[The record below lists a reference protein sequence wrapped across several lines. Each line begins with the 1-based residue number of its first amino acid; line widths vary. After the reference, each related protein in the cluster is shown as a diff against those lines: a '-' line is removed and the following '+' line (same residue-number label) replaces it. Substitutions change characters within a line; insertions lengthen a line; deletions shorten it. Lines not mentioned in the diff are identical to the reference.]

1 MSERPAISIITPT
14 RNRRGVL
21 ERAVASVRS
30 QTVGEYEHIVVDDA
44 STDGSAE
51 YCLGLGDSRLRVHR
65 FDVRQGANE
74 ARNRGIAMARAP
86 IVTFLD
92 SDDEFLPRRLEHTL
106 GILAADPHADLLLS
120 SFRVERSGDTAVSV
134 NRDARL
140 DGQELESL
148 LMWHALYL
156 GGTSITLRRS
166 VAITCGG
173 YAPTLARMQDRELL
187 LNLAKRHR
195 PLGSSDWTRVSDTVD
210 WTKHESDD
218 SISRP
223 IAGYVTALGDLM
235 KVHPDL
241 LERHRLAVQY
251 HVARH
256 LKDQLRAGRVW
267 VAGRV
272 FAENRQVPAFRFSL
286 PALVA
291 AYRDGRVIR
300 RRMLRIGM
308 AGTEPLG
315 MRPTDILS
323 MPRAIAAPQGHHV
336 PARRAM

>member
-1 MSERPAISIITPT
+1 MSDRPAISIITPT
-14 RNRRGVL
+14 RNRRVAL
-21 ERAVASVRS
+21 ERALASVRG
-30 QTVGEYEHIVVDDA
+30 QTIGDYEHIVVDDA
-44 STDGSAE
+44 SSDGSADF
-51 YCLGLGDSRLRVHR
+51 CGRLGDSRVRVHR

-74 ARNRGIAMARAP
+74 ARNRGLAMARAP
-86 IVTFLD
+86 LVTFLD
-92 SDDEFLPRRLEHTL
+92 SDDEFLPHRLEHTL
-106 GILAADPHADLLLS
+106 AILATEPHTDLLLS
-120 SFRVERSGDTAVSV
+120 SFRVKRATNAVASV

-140 DGQELESL
+140 DGPELEAL

-156 GGTSITLRRS
+156 GGTSITIRRS
-166 VAITCGG
+166 VAIACGG
-173 YAPTLARMQDRELL
+173 YAPALGRMQDREIL

-195 PLGSSDWTRVSDTVD
+195 PHGSDDWARVSDTID

-235 KVHPDL
+235 SVHPDL
-241 LERHRLAVQY
+241 LAKHRLAVQY

-256 LKDQLRAGRVW
+256 LKDQLRAGRPW

-272 FAENRQVPAFRFSL
+272 FAENRRMTDFQFTLATLF
-286 PALVA
+286 A
-291 AYRDGRVIR
+291 AYREGRVIR

-308 AGTEPLG
+308 AGTEPIG
-315 MRPTDILS
+315 TRATDVLP
-323 MPRAIAAPQGHHV
+323 MPRPLAPPQDHRL